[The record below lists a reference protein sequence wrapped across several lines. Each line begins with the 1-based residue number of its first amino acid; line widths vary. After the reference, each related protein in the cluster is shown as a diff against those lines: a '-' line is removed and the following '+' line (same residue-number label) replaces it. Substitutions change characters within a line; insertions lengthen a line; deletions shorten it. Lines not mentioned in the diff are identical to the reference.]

1 MKSTIL
7 FILMTGLILPVCAGA
22 DTGTKMALHD
32 LRTGDT
38 IPLSELSRS
47 YPQHRIFLVGEHHT
61 NAGHH
66 RAQLAVI
73 QSLVAAG
80 RKVAV
85 GMEMFRSDSQSAL
98 DAWIAGQLEPA
109 RFEAVYQDNWNYP
122 WPLYQPIL
130 AYAREKRLPVVGLN
144 VPREVTRQVAHQGF
158 DSLSAKDRKDL
169 PFVTCDVSA
178 DYMAYIRQAYGAHGH
193 GQMDFTH
200 FCEAQL
206 VWDKSMAA
214 RSLRFLEAHPEHT
227 IVLLTGSGHA
237 RKGGIPAQIQKMG
250 PVDHLVIL
258 PEVPGSIDRTTLDSD
273 DADLLIRGY

>member
-1 MKSTIL
+1 MKSTTI
-7 FILMTGLILPVCAGA
+7 FILLTGLILPVCAGA
-22 DTGTKMALHD
+22 DTGTKMVLHD

-98 DAWIAGQLEPA
+98 DAWVAGQLEPA

-130 AYAREKRLPVVGLN
+130 AYARENRLPVVGLN
-144 VPREVTRQVAHQGF
+144 VPRKVTRQVAYQGF
-158 DSLSAKDRKDL
+158 DSLSEKERKDL
-169 PFVTCDVSA
+169 PFVTCDVDP
-178 DYMAYIRQAYGAHGH
+178 DYMAYIRKAYGAHGH
-193 GQMDFTH
+193 GQMNFTH

-214 RSLRFLEAHPEHT
+214 GALRFLKANPEHT
-227 IVLLTGSGHA
+227 IVVLAGSGHV
-237 RKGGIPAQIQKMG
+237 RKGGIPAQLKKMA

-258 PEVPGSIDRTTLDSD
+258 PEIDGRTSEGGLDHE
-273 DADLLIRGY
+273 DADLLIRGF